1 MLELMIDN
9 GKDIISELD
18 GLMYVVLSKAKK
30 KNHVLCGQL
39 VGTA

>member
-30 KNHVLCGQL
+30 KTTCC
-39 VGTA
+39 VGN